1 MHILRPLLFINLNS
15 FNMHVRKN
23 EKQTMNLQVT
33 EGLTVTLLPDV
44 SHEFLM
50 TTQDVARGYGL
61 SPNTLRS
68 HVSQNKEE
76 LVEGKHFMKAVQILN
91 TLPKGAQPHQTMW
104 TKRGIV
110 RLGFFIKTGRAK
122 MFRDWAEDLVIERLN
137 AQPAMPVVID
147 PVDKLME
154 LALESNELSVRKQLY
169 QNYLELRNYTESL
182 KKEVAE
188 YKVNHDKWSNF
199 VHKKTKD
206 YQSQKGGQ
214 A

>member
-1 MHILRPLLFINLNS
+1 MTDT
-15 FNMHVRKN
+15 KN
-23 EKQTMNLQVT
+23 EVQVMSLPVT
-33 EGLTVTLLPDV
+33 EGLTVTILPSSD
-44 SHEFLM
+44 HEFLIP
-50 TTQDVARGYGL
+50 TNQVAKGYG
-61 SPNTLRS
+61 
-68 HVSQNKEE
+68 VSEYNIRRHKLEHAAE
-76 LVEGKHFMKAVQILN
+76 LQEGKHFLSGVSIPHAAHKGSSKG
-91 TLPKGAQPHQTMW
+91 TLW
-104 TKRGIV
+104 TKRGVV
-110 RLGFFIKTGRAK
+110 RLGFFIKSKQAI
-122 MFRDWAEDLVIERLN
+122 MFRDWAEDLIIERLN
-137 AQPAMPVVID
+137 AQPAIPAVID